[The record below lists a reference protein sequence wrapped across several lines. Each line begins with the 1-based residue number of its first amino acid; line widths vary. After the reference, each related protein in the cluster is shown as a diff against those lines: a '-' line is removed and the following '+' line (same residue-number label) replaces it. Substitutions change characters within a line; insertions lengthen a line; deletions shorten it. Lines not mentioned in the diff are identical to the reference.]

1 MLTFG
6 GIMQKIMDI
15 KKPALVVDIERVEQN
30 IKRMVDKF
38 KKKNIQFRPHFKT
51 HQSHYIGELFR
62 KEGVDTCTVSSVEMA
77 AYFETAGWKDITIA
91 FPANVL
97 ETDEMNELGERISLN
112 ILVDSVEKVELLAS
126 KISTHIKLFL
136 EIDTGYFRSG
146 ILVEKQEEIE
156 KIIRAIE
163 NVPQFSFAG
172 FLSHT
177 GNTYA
182 QKSPEEIVNLF
193 DESRK
198 KLVALK
204 HKYIADYPKMI
215 LSMGD
220 TPAASL
226 AKVFDGVDEM
236 RPGNFVF
243 YDVMQYLLG
252 TCAFDHIAT
261 AVYCPVVA
269 KYPERNQVVIYGGG
283 VHLSKEKILW
293 KGKEIYGFVTLPNQ
307 DGFGALVPDAYVE
320 SLSQEHGIVSMSSAV
335 LDNLQLGDCIAVFP
349 VHSCM
354 TVDLNSEMI
363 SLSGE
368 RISKFRTY

>member
-1 MLTFG
+1 
-6 GIMQKIMDI
+6 MDI
-15 KKPALVVDIERVEQN
+15 KKPTLIVDLKRVEQN

-38 KKKNIQFRPHFKT
+38 KQEEVQFRPHFKT
-51 HQSHYIGELFR
+51 HQSHFIGEMYR
-62 KEGVDTCTVSSVEMA
+62 KEGIRKCTVSSVGMA
-77 AYFETAGWKDITIA
+77 KYFANVGWEDITIA

-97 ETDEMNELGERISLN
+97 EADDMNILAEKVQLQ

-126 KISTHIKLFL
+126 EISANVAIFI

-146 ILVEKQEEIE
+146 ILFDQRNEIDE
-156 KIIRAIE
+156 IIQSIE
-163 NVPQFSFAG
+163 SIPQFSFVG

-182 QKSPEEIVNLF
+182 QSSAEEIVKLF
-193 DESRK
+193 DESK
-198 KLVALK
+198 EKLVDLK
-204 HKYIADYPKMI
+204 KHFILKYPKII

-226 AKVFDGVDEM
+226 ANDFDGIDEM

-243 YDVMQYLLG
+243 FDLMQHLLG
-252 TCAFDHIAT
+252 SCEIDDIAT
-261 AVYCPVVA
+261 VVYCPIVA
-269 KYPERNQVVIYGGG
+269 KYPDRNQVVIYGGG
-283 VHLSKEKILW
+283 VHLSKEKVYW
-293 KGKEIYGFVTLPNQ
+293 NGKEIYGFVSIPSQ
-307 DGFGALVPDAYVE
+307 DGFGSALPESYVE
-320 SLSQEHGIVSMSSAV
+320 SLSQEHGLISMPSQEI
-335 LDNLQLGDCIAVFP
+335 DKLQMGDSVAIFP

-363 SLSGE
+363 SLDGE